1 MALPE
6 IGRPVLRWAL
16 FAALLAVSLGA
27 ARAVYVDPREREIR
41 RLREEVGTLRAQ
53 LGDLRGGIEAMEAW
67 SREKPGFD
75 PLVGRARSAR
85 PAATMVA
92 SFLDALGPI
101 GANHGVK
108 TQRIDPSGRPES
120 EVVDGPMGGPLPLRR
135 IDLKFRLRGSY
146 RDLGG
151 YLRDVEELDQ
161 YVVVRSVSIRSEPGI
176 YPELIADAT
185 FRIHGTP

>member
-1 MALPE
+1 MPLHE

-27 ARAVYVDPREREIR
+27 ARAVYVEPREREIR
-41 RLREEVGTLRAQ
+41 RLKAELGTLRGQ
-53 LGDLRGGIEAMEAW
+53 LGDLRGGIEAMETW
-67 SREKPGFD
+67 SLEKPGLD
-75 PLVGRARSAR
+75 PLVGRARTAR

-101 GANHGVK
+101 GAGRVVK
-108 TQRIDPSGRPES
+108 TQRIDPSGAPGT
-120 EVVDGPMGGPLPLRR
+120 EVVDDPAGGPLALRR
-135 IDLKFRLRGSY
+135 IDLRFRLRGSY
-146 RDLGG
+146 HDLGG
-151 YLRDVEELDQ
+151 YLRDVEDLDQ

-185 FRIHGTP
+185 FRIYGTP